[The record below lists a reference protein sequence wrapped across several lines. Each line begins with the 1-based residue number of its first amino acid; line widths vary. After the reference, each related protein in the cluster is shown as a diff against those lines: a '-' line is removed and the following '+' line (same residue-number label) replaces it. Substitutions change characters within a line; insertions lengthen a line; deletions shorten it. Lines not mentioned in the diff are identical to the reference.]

1 MTAAHLPI
9 HEPASHEPGSKEK
22 LRPNSDQL
30 TWKPLMDGL
39 SKKSKTHLYGK
50 YREPS
55 SVLMLNF
62 PHSLVLKSAEHTQND
77 SVWSMSGG

>member
-1 MTAAHLPI
+1 MIAAHLPI
-9 HEPASHEPGSKEK
+9 HKPARFQRK

-39 SKKSKTHLYGK
+39 SKKSKTHLYGN

-62 PHSLVLKSAEHTQND
+62 PHSLVLKSAEYTQND
-77 SVWSMSGG
+77 SVRSMSGG